1 VADRRV
7 SLGRALV
14 AGALIAG
21 CATAAA
27 PPAGLTRARVV
38 AVGDGDT
45 ITVQIAERRERVR
58 LIGVDTPEL
67 HESPKLDRDAQRS
80 RRSRRDI
87 QADGARART
96 FTADRLLGQTVSLE
110 RDVEPRDR
118 YGRLLAYVWLD
129 DGTLFNVELVRAG
142 WARTL
147 TVPPNVRHVDALV
160 EAQRAARAARRGF
173 WGDRHAPR
181 RPAASSRRSASPTAA
196 AASSTACNGA
206 ASAAAAAAPCC
217 SRRVRSSASMNA
229 L

>member
-1 VADRRV
+1 VGDRRAFP
-7 SLGRALV
+7 GRALV
-14 AGALIAG
+14 AGALLAA
-21 CATAAA
+21 CAAA
-27 PPAGLTRARVV
+27 AEPPAGLPHSRVV

-45 ITVQIAERRERVR
+45 ITVQLGERRERVR
-58 LIGVDTPEL
+58 LIGVDAPEL
-67 HESPKLDRDAQRS
+67 HESPKLDRDAKRS

-87 QADGARART
+87 QADGARARA
-96 FTADRLLGQTVSLE
+96 FTADRLLGGTVSLE

-118 YGRLLAYVWLD
+118 FGRLLAYVWLD

-147 TVPPNVRHVDALV
+147 TVPPNVRHVDALL

-196 AASSTACNGA
+196 AAASTARNGS
-206 ASAAAAAAPCC
+206 ASAFAAAGPRC
-217 SRRVRSSASMNA
+217 SRRVRRVSMNA